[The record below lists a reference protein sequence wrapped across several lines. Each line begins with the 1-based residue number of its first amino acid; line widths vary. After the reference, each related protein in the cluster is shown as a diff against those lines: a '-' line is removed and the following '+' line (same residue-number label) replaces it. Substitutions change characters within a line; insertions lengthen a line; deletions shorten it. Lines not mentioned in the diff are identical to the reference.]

1 MADHPLRPATHLRLG
16 APLPPQ
22 LANGPRAPP
31 QVDYSFPLSWHPT
44 TELSGI
50 SVPFGTL
57 SQALGQVTH
66 VLRTRPPLG
75 IAPPLDLHVLGTPPT
90 FVLSQDQT
98 RQLNPARWLSPS
110 ALASLFFQTSLSTR
124 SSLPAFAGCLFHPVF
139 KEPLSPSATL
149 FRAPSSGRG
158 AIVAGETQVS
168 TLLSSVRQTRV
179 VPSREAAFAP
189 RSPPPRAKIVD
200 PRRSDAP
207 LRTHLSRPRSLGSGY
222 AHRSWWGC

>member
-1 MADHPLRPATHLRLG
+1 M
-16 APLPPQ
+16 
-22 LANGPRAPP
+22 
-31 QVDYSFPLSWHPT
+31 DYSFPLSWHPT

-50 SVPFGTL
+50 SVPFETL
-57 SQALGQVTH
+57 SQASGQVTH

-110 ALASLFFQTSLSTR
+110 ALASHFFQTSLSTR

-139 KEPLSPSATL
+139 KEPRHSLSSL

-179 VPSREAAFAP
+179 VPSRERRFDPRNPLPHAKIFDPARSGAP
-189 RSPPPRAKIVD
+189 PHTRRSPLQSPSSGCE
-200 PRRSDAP
+200 RRWS
-207 LRTHLSRPRSLGSGY
+207 SG
-222 AHRSWWGC
+222 C